1 MVILLRIDKV
11 LNNCGKNLERNRA
24 VASGIGIFAR
34 IETPDGKILVRRRS
48 EKDSLY
54 GQNLSGKWELPG
66 GGVEV
71 FDFDEEDYQSAISST
86 LDREL
91 MEEAGLEID
100 YAGLVLNLLPAWLGK
115 DGLIDLAFMVEIP
128 QHMTRKTPAFEEMM
142 DANQIRW
149 VTIEEARKIEFVSK
163 RMRFM
168 ALYGFL

>member
-1 MVILLRIDKV
+1 MLNKEKV
-11 LNNCGKNLERNRA
+11 LENCKKNLDRDRA
-24 VASGIGIFAR
+24 VGTGIGVFAR
-34 IETPDGKILVRRRS
+34 IETPDRKILVRKRN
-48 EKDSLY
+48 EHGSLF
-54 GQNLSGKWELPG
+54 GQDLSGKWELPG
-66 GGVEV
+66 GGVEIS
-71 FDFDEEDYQSAISST
+71 DFDEGNYLSAISST

-91 MEEAGLEID
+91 MEEVGLAID
-100 YAGLVLNLLPAWLGK
+100 YSGLVLNLLPAWLGK

-128 QHMTRKTPAFEEMM
+128 QYMTKGTQAFNEML